1 MIDRNRAAAVWNVRR
16 VAERGLAARPDG
28 QKPGRLVTLES
39 QRGIGTAPAGAAD
52 VMPPVQGLGILR
64 TPGFLVLYLNT
75 TFVNLAA
82 LGQHIGRAWLAFQLT
97 GSNAAL
103 GGTLLAFG
111 VATLVTT
118 PWAGV
123 AADRLS
129 KRLVIQ
135 AGVAL
140 FVTSSTWIGLAVA
153 FGVVEYW
160 MLIATGVLQG
170 VGFSLF
176 NPARMAF
183 VGEIMP
189 PESVSRA
196 VSLMLVNSELTRVV
210 GPAVAGLV
218 IGTLTHGTEAVFLVS
233 AVLLTIG
240 ALLTGALPHGRRS
253 SDPPD
258 RSPLAELID
267 GVRYVR
273 GQPLLGALLWCGFG
287 VTVAGL
293 PYMAFLPAVAGDLFD
308 FGSTGYGVLSATSAA
323 GAVVVGTVLARRW
336 VRARETSVLIAGG
349 GMVGVGLLGLALAP
363 TFPLAV
369 TALFTIGGAMLAFQT
384 ANQTL
389 LITLSALEYR
399 GRVQGLL
406 HLSLGGFGI
415 VALPLGVLAD
425 TVGLRWT
432 LGGMGSACV
441 VIVLG
446 FALRQRAR
454 VVRASRLRHL
464 G

>member
-1 MIDRNRAAAVWNVRR
+1 M
-16 VAERGLAARPDG
+16 RPDWRG
-28 QKPGRLVTLES
+28 AGRPVS
-39 QRGIGTAPAGAAD
+39 VGPQRGIGTASAGAAD
-52 VMPPVQGLGILR
+52 VAPLVKAPGVFR
-64 TPGFLVLYLNT
+64 SPGFLVLYLNA

-82 LGQHIGRAWLAFQLT
+82 LGQHIGRGWLAFELT

-123 AADRLS
+123 AADRLP

-140 FVTSSTWIGLAVA
+140 FVTSSAWIGLAVA
-153 FGVVEYW
+153 FEVIEYW

-183 VGEIMP
+183 LGEIVR
-189 PESVSRA
+189 PEAVSRA

-233 AVLLTIG
+233 AMLLTIG
-240 ALLTGALPHGRRS
+240 GLLTGALPHGRS
-253 SDPPD
+253 GDPPD
-258 RSPLAELID
+258 RSPLAELVD

-273 GQPLLGALLWCGFG
+273 AQPPLGALLWCGFG

-293 PYMAFLPAVAGDLFD
+293 PYMAFLPAVAGDLFAL
-308 FGSTGYGVLSATSAA
+308 GSTGYGVLSATSAA

-336 VRARETSVLIAGG
+336 IRGRETSVLIAGG

-369 TALFTIGGAMLAFQT
+369 AALFMIGGAMLAFQT
-384 ANQTL
+384 ANQSL

-432 LGGMGSACV
+432 LAGMGAASV
-441 VIVLG
+441 VIVLL
-446 FALRQRAR
+446 FALLQRAR
-454 VVRASRLRHL
+454 VVRASRLRDL